1 MPLNFIQPTMTSG
14 LLQTSNNLSELNTV
28 PQLEVAYVNIGLTN
42 LLPIGTVLPF
52 AGSTAPVGWLLCNG
66 QAVDRTIAADLFA
79 AIGTTYGVGNGTTTF
94 NLPDL
99 RGRVVAGKD
108 TATGSANRLT
118 TANSGID
125 SKVLGAAGGAE
136 AFVSTVSAAAGGD
149 VDAVEAIED
158 NVQPTI
164 VLNYIIRTDFAAL
177 EVVP

>member
-1 MPLNFIQPTMTSG
+1 MPLDYIDPVMTQG
-14 LLQTSNNLSELNTV
+14 LLRTANNLSELSVVN
-28 PQLEVAYVNIGLTN
+28 QLETVYLNTGVNN
-42 LLPIGTVLPF
+42 LMPIGTVLPF
-52 AGSTAPVGWLLCNG
+52 AGSTAPTGWLLCNG
-66 QAVDRTIAADLFA
+66 QAVDRTVAADLFA
-79 AIGTTYGVGNGTTTF
+79 VIGTTYGSGNGTTTF

-108 TATGSANRLT
+108 TTTGSANRLT

-136 AFVSTVSAAAGGD
+136 AFSPIGVAVGQD
-149 VDAVEAIED
+149 VDCVESIED

-177 EVVP
+177 DAPPS